1 MSSEEDLPD
10 DSEGEEIEEE
20 DKSDS
25 GVEDEEDDG
34 DEEEQE
40 GSDEE
45 WAPEGKQPA
54 TKRQKPAA
62 APKSAATSKASA
74 NLSASKAKGGAASKG
89 GAGATD
95 KLKAEG
101 SVSKPPAEKY
111 IKPPA
116 AASAPAPRLASGI
129 TGVLDDREPVE
140 VMRSELVLDTQQPS
154 YDHTLLKPSKAL
166 RAAAEAG
173 SLSVIKRSKA
183 SSSRATK
190 YLVVLPGFL
199 SPVAAGEIGA
209 LEKLDTQHPELLLSW
224 PGGGK
229 TAQGTLRLRGSL
241 IHSKARYVGLVPAPK
256 EGGFACDDELQ
267 MLRVFSEAEWIGA
280 DGKPSALPAALYAEI
295 HGKHVGLLPGAAA
308 APHSAAKRE
317 VMETGKERHSDGSD
331 DEDVAARP
339 KRQRIT
345 GGSYQERE
353 EWDLTEADDASV
365 KEDNDDLNGA
375 VWAKVSA
382 KKPAS
387 SKAPPKP
394 ASAAKPKATP
404 SSKRRPAVESDD
416 SDASFNEGSSPEGSP
431 PEIARARPSS
441 GGTNRSKRASAQK
454 SYAEEE
460 EENDSDS

>member
-25 GVEDEEDDG
+25 GVEDDEDDG

-267 MLRVFSEAEWIGA
+267 MLLVFSEAEWIGA

-339 KRQRIT
+339 KRQRST

-365 KEDNDDLNGA
+365 KEENDDLNGA

-382 KKPAS
+382 KPAS

-431 PEIARARPSS
+431 PEIARTRPSS